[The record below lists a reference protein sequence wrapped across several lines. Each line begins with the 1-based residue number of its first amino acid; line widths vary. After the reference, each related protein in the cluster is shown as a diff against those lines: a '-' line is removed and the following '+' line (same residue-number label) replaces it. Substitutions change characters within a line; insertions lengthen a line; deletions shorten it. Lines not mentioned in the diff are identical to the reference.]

1 MNRLLK
7 LAAPLS
13 FIIWISC
20 TASKK
25 IQPPADKTVLTIV
38 GTMHRI
44 EIEGGCW
51 QFESETG
58 ESYELVGDQSR
69 KLQVEGRRAKLQIKP
84 RPDLASICMTGKIVE
99 VIEILE
105 VY

>member
-1 MNRLLK
+1 
-7 LAAPLS
+7 
-13 FIIWISC
+13 
-20 TASKK
+20 
-25 IQPPADKTVLTIV
+25 
-38 GTMHRI
+38 MHRI